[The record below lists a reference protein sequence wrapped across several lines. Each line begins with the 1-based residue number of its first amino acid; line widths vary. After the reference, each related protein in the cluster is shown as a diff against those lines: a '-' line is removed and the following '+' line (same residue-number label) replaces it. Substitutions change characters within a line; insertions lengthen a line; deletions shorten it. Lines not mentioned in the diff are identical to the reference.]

1 MRFKRERGP
10 PGHQCCGPRTRGL
23 YEQTLTARSYAEA
36 SDADSP
42 GWWPAATDGVRSG
55 DAPEQPG
62 ALPRAILR
70 DDAEAEDALQEA
82 YLQAYRTMGSYRGEA
97 RLSTWLARVVANEAL
112 MRLRKQARRSAII
125 PLQPGVAVE
134 EINEIAEGGMDK
146 QPESSAH
153 RAEVRKMLEA
163 RIDALPG
170 AYRAV
175 FMLRAVEEYS
185 VEETAN
191 ILQIPEATVRSRFF
205 RARSLLREGLASEVD
220 LACEDAFGFA
230 GERCDRIVA
239 SVINAWPRER

>member
-1 MRFKRERGP
+1 ME
-10 PGHQCCGPRTRGL
+10 TDTEL
-23 YEQTLTARSYAEA
+23 I
-36 SDADSP
+36 
-42 GWWPAATDGVRSG
+42 ATILSG
-55 DAPEQPG
+55 DMR
-62 ALPRAILR
+62 ALETLMRRHNRTLYRAARAILR

-82 YLQAYRTMGSYRGEA
+82 YLQAYRTMGSFRGEA

-112 MRLRKQARRSAII
+112 MRLRKHSRRSAIV

-146 QPESSAH
+146 QPEGSAH
-153 RAEVRKMLEA
+153 RAEVRKLLEA

-239 SVINAWPRER
+239 RVMQRLAGETR

>member
-1 MRFKRERGP
+1 MNKPLPDPTDKPLARTGYADVTDAELARLVAGGDSAAFEAVMRRYNRALF
-10 PGHQCCGPRTRGL
+10 RT
-23 YEQTLTARSYAEA
+23 A
-36 SDADSP
+36 
-42 GWWPAATDGVRSG
+42 
-55 DAPEQPG
+55 
-62 ALPRAILR
+62 RAILR

-82 YLQAYRTMGSYRGEA
+82 YLQVYRTIGSYRGEA

-112 MRLRKQARRSAII
+112 MRLRKQARRSAIV

-134 EINEIAEGGMDK
+134 EINQIAEGSMDR
-146 QPESSAH
+146 QPEGAAR
-153 RAEVRKMLEA
+153 RAEMTKLLEE

-239 SVINAWPRER
+239 RVMQRLTEETR

>member
-1 MRFKRERGP
+1 MNKPLEQVGYTNEADAQLAARVAQGDQAAFEAIMRRYNRALF
-10 PGHQCCGPRTRGL
+10 RT
-23 YEQTLTARSYAEA
+23 A
-36 SDADSP
+36 
-42 GWWPAATDGVRSG
+42 
-55 DAPEQPG
+55 
-62 ALPRAILR
+62 RAILR

-82 YLQAYRTMGSYRGEA
+82 YLQAYRTIGSFRGEA

-112 MRLRKQARRSAII
+112 MRLRKQVRRSAIV

-134 EINEIAEGGMDK
+134 EINQIAEHSMDK
-146 QPESSAH
+146 EPENSAR
-153 RAEVRKMLEA
+153 RAEVRKLLEQ

-185 VEETAN
+185 VEETAA

-205 RARSLLREGLASEVD
+205 RARSLLREGLAAEVD

-239 SVINAWPRER
+239 RVLARLASEGSR

>member
-1 MRFKRERGP
+1 MTQSLLR
-10 PGHQCCGPRTRGL
+10 
-23 YEQTLTARSYAEA
+23 TARNE
-36 SDADSP
+36 
-42 GWWPAATDGVRSG
+42 ATDPPDAELAARVARG
-55 DAPEQPG
+55 DHPAFE
-62 ALPRAILR
+62 ALMRRHNRALFRTARAILR

-82 YLQAYRTMGSYRGEA
+82 YLQAYHTIGSYRGEA

-134 EINEIAEGGMDK
+134 EVNQIAEGSMEKG
-146 QPESSAH
+146 PESSAR
-153 RAEVRKMLEA
+153 RAEMRQLLEE

-185 VEETAN
+185 VDETAA

-205 RARSLLREGLASEVD
+205 RARSLLREALAQKID
-220 LACEDAFGFA
+220 LAYADAFAFA
-230 GERCDRIVA
+230 GARCDRIVA
-239 SVINAWPRER
+239 SVLARLAAETQKGTK